1 MAKVLRLWGATFTL
15 PEWLSDLEAKKL
27 ARQLAWEKF
36 IDCPICQRTIRKYQF
51 KKHLEA
57 HAKRCGKHAE
67 LLEHLKACF
76 YIS

>member
-15 PEWLSDLEAKKL
+15 PEWLSDDASQKL

-36 IDCPICQRTIRKYQF
+36 INCPVCQRTIRKYQF

-57 HAKRCGKHAE
+57 MSRRCSRHAE
-67 LLEHLKACF
+67 LLSYLKACF
-76 YIS
+76 FIS